1 LAVASQ
7 LFTEH
12 GVRSVGLQQ
21 IVDETGLGK
30 SLFYREFASK
40 DDLVAAWLREGRETW
55 AGMADAATQ
64 PYDGDPERQLLALIE
79 FVRDSVRRD
88 DFHGCIFY
96 NTLSE
101 FRDLAHPARREAVAH
116 LECLRER
123 LERHSRAAGAS
134 DPQGLADTLILI
146 VGGVFVNGVAFGPN
160 GPADHA
166 MAAAEA
172 IIRQAC
178 ASPAVTPGKV
188 GRVARARK
196 PASRTASA
204 SA

>member
-1 LAVASQ
+1 MARRQAPGTRQRILAVASH
-7 LFTEH
+7 LFAEH

-21 IVDETGLGK
+21 IVDESGLGK

-55 AGMADAATQ
+55 ARMADEATQ

-101 FRDLAHPARREAVAH
+101 F
-116 LECLRER
+116 
-123 LERHSRAAGAS
+123 
-134 DPQGLADTLILI
+134 
-146 VGGVFVNGVAFGPN
+146 
-160 GPADHA
+160 
-166 MAAAEA
+166 
-172 IIRQAC
+172 
-178 ASPAVTPGKV
+178 
-188 GRVARARK
+188 
-196 PASRTASA
+196 
-204 SA
+204 